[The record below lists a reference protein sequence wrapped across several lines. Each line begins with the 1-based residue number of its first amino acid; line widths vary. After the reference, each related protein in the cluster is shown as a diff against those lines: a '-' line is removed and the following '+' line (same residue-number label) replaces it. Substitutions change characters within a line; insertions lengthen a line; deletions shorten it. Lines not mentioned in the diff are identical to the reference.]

1 MQSKQSNNELT
12 PSSRTSVCDEC
23 TDLVDGRYCLFWH
36 DVVPDEVKKNG
47 CEEANTRP
55 PF

>member
-1 MQSKQSNNELT
+1 MQHKQNNSGSIA
-12 PSSRTSVCDEC
+12 SSPTSVCDEC

-36 DVVPDEVKKNG
+36 DLVPDEVKKNG